1 MTGERPRQFFAGLLA
16 AGVMTAAMVV
26 FRLASEAP
34 SLPEL
39 LGEGL
44 ILVLPP
50 EVFSKI
56 LDTLLRAAKPTLQAG
71 ILIGQLALGGALGLV
86 YAREPGWRRAL
97 AIAGATWLVVGL
109 VLLPLLGLGV
119 FGGSQRGGTAVIG
132 ASLLAVF
139 LLYAAALVWLHR
151 LLLPTPFSAEAGE
164 AAGVTRRSALATLGL
179 GVAALA
185 VGGYGWRALS
195 GGAALRPPAPT
206 GPAPGDSTAPPGG
219 SAAASSSVPSAAAAA
234 PSGAASQVASFSPT
248 PGQPNPAPFD
258 AQGLPPEVTTT
269 KDFYTVSK
277 NFFDPKV
284 DVKDWSLKIDG
295 LVERP
300 MTLDYEAIQKLPT
313 VSNFYTLQCISN
325 PVGGD
330 LWGNAYW
337 KGVRL
342 ADLLQQAG
350 LKPGIRKVVFH
361 GSDDY
366 TDSIV
371 LDRALNSGALLAYEM
386 NGAPLEK
393 SHGYPARLL
402 IPNIYGMKN
411 VKWITRI
418 ELVDYDFKGYWMVRG
433 WSDPAPYQV
442 SSRID
447 VPANRGTVTNGAVPI
462 GGVSF
467 AGDRGIRAV
476 EYSLDDGKSWQ
487 PAEVKPAL
495 ATNTWQLW
503 TARPTLTPGRYTLK
517 VRATD
522 GQGELQTAKEA
533 EPLPDGATGYHA
545 VIMVVA

>member
-1 MTGERPRQFFAGLLA
+1 MTAERRWQFLAGVVA
-16 AGVMTAAMVV
+16 AAVMTAAMVIL
-26 FRLASEAP
+26 RLATGVL

-44 ILVLPP
+44 IRVLPP
-50 EVFSKI
+50 EVFSRI
-56 LDTLLRAAKPTLQAG
+56 LDTLLRAAKPTLEAG
-71 ILIGQLALGGALGLV
+71 IVIGQLALGGALGLV
-86 YAREPGWRRAL
+86 YARDPGWRRAL
-97 AIAGATWLVVGL
+97 FIGGATWLLVGL
-109 VLLPLLGLGV
+109 LLLPLLGLGA
-119 FGGSQRGGTAVIG
+119 FGGRPLPIG
-132 ASLLAVF
+132 LSLLASF
-139 LLYAAALVWLHR
+139 LVYGAALVWLHR
-151 LLLPTPFSAEAGE
+151 LLLMATVATEAEAPI
-164 AAGVTRRSALATLGL
+164 VTRRSALTTVGV

-185 VGGYGWRALS
+185 VGGYAWRILGEGAGTRTAAPAPPEPGQGPAGS
-195 GGAALRPPAPT
+195 APPAGAAPDLAPQPA
-206 GPAPGDSTAPPGG
+206 A
-219 SAAASSSVPSAAAAA
+219 
-234 PSGAASQVASFSPT
+234 FSPA

-258 AQGLPPEVTTT
+258 VPALSTEVTTT

-277 NFFDPKV
+277 NFFDPNV
-284 DVKDWSLKIDG
+284 DVKGWSLKIDG

-300 MTLDYEAIQKLPT
+300 MTLDYEAIQKLPS

-342 ADLLQQAG
+342 ADLLQTAG
-350 LKPGIRKVVFH
+350 LKPAIRKVVFH
-361 GSDDY
+361 AADDY

-371 LDRALNSGALLAYEM
+371 LERALNSGALLAYEM
-386 NGAPLEK
+386 NGAPLTRT
-393 SHGYPARLL
+393 HGAPARLL

-418 ELVDYDFKGYWMVRG
+418 HLVDYDFKGYWMQRG

-447 VPANRGTVTNGAVPI
+447 APSNRGTVASGEVPI

-476 EYSLDDGKSWQ
+476 EYSLDEGKSWQ
-487 PAEVKPAL
+487 PAQVKPAL

-503 TARPTLTPGRYTLK
+503 TARPTLAPGRYTLK

-522 GQGELQTAKEA
+522 GLGELQTAQEA